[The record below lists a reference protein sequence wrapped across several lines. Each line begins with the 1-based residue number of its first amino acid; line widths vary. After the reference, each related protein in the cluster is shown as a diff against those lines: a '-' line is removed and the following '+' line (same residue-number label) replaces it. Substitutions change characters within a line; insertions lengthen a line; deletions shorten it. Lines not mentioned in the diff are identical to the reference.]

1 MFNDFV
7 TAFFGSGYE
16 PNDFELTFALF
27 VLLLLIYGLSELIS
41 AIMSFT
47 KK

>member
-27 VLLLLIYGLSELIS
+27 VLLLMIYGLSEVIG
-41 AIMSFT
+41 AIF
-47 KK
+47 KLVKH